1 MDLEES
7 YVDLKNDIIRLF
19 GLHTDLEVVKLYF
32 KKGINSKRAL
42 SKVKSLQDVIGLLE
56 ERDLLHSQNVNV
68 LLQLAQFLKNSNA
81 EERVRLYNKL
91 VLDDPDPPCICG
103 FRYYYTPDIDEENLE
118 NYKDVSS
125 STDANN
131 NIENKRLEEAIEN
144 IAQRIGKKWRVLAT
158 ELGLKECQ
166 IDLIRRDS
174 RDIVHQA
181 RRALQIWVQ
190 THGHV
195 TMQML
200 DKALQERLCQKE
212 GIGLHLKDS
221 IIGITC

>member
-1 MDLEES
+1 MDLEEN
-7 YVDLKNDIIRLF
+7 YRDLKNDIIRLF
-19 GLHTDLEVVKLYF
+19 GSHTDLEAVKLYF
-32 KKGINSKRAL
+32 KKGINSNRAL
-42 SKVKSLQDVIGLLE
+42 SRVQSLQDVIDLLE
-56 ERDLLHSQNVNV
+56 ERDLLNSKNVNV
-68 LLQLAQFLKNSNA
+68 LLQLAEFMKNSDA

-103 FRYYYTPDIDEENLE
+103 FRYYYTPDINEEDLE
-118 NYKDVSS
+118 NHNDLNS

-131 NIENKRLEEAIEN
+131 NIENKRLEQAMEN
-144 IAQRIGKKWRVLAT
+144 IAQRIGKKWRILAA

-181 RRALQIWVQ
+181 RRAFQIWVQ

-200 DKALQERLCQKE
+200 DKALQERLCRKE